1 MRDRR
6 GLRRGLLVSADR
18 ARRAELARPRVGAP
32 AVRPVRARRRGV
44 RRPRVAVV
52 HRALSPGA
60 DLRGGPRAA
69 GPPRR
74 LLRLGRVRPIPLLRD
89 VYCRCALPRRL
100 PMLCAARRGEKRTLL
115 GSVALAASLTRRAS
129 APVRAAGLRLRGAV
143 LRRVHRGGRPLRARC
158 RLRPRHRR
166 ALRLRLPRHRQRGLR
181 GGRPHVRQR
190 VPCGVPVRR
199 RGGGRAVRGRQW
211 VKRCIYRD
219 QTYQLAKIS
228 NVLAISTRKP
238 R

>member
-32 AVRPVRARRRGV
+32 AVRPVRTNRRGV
-44 RRPRVAVV
+44 RRLRPTLV
-52 HRALSPGA
+52 HRALPPGA

-74 LLRLGRVRPIPLLRD
+74 LLRLGRVPHTLLLRD
-89 VYCRCALPRRL
+89 VHCRCALPRRL

-115 GSVALAASLTRRAS
+115 DSVALAASLTRRAS
-129 APVRAAGLRLRGAV
+129 ALVRAAGLRLRGAV
-143 LRRVHRGGRPLRARC
+143 LRRLHRGGRPLRARC
-158 RLRPRHRR
+158 RLRPWHRR

-199 RGGGRAVRGRQW
+199 RGGGRAVRGRCW
-211 VKRCIYRD
+211 VN
-219 QTYQLAKIS
+219 TA
-228 NVLAISTRKP
+228 
-238 R
+238 

>member
-44 RRPRVAVV
+44 RWLRAAVV

-89 VYCRCALPRRL
+89 VSADCRCALPRRL

-143 LRRVHRGGRPLRARC
+143 LRRLHPRARPLRARC
-158 RLRPRHRR
+158 RLRPQHRR

-181 GGRPHVRQR
+181 GGWPHVCQR
-190 VPCGVPVRR
+190 VSCGVPVRR
-199 RGGGRAVRGRQW
+199 RGGGRAVRGRCW
-211 VKRCIYRD
+211 VN
-219 QTYQLAKIS
+219 AH
-228 NVLAISTRKP
+228 
-238 R
+238 